1 MKTFIIEVEETELR
15 FLKYRIKAE
24 SETKA
29 VTKAIEGD
37 GEVISNDYLDTGEIV
52 IKGIREVE

>member
-1 MKTFIIEVEETELR
+1 MKTFIVEVEETELR

-29 VTKAIEGD
+29 VTKTIEGD